1 MQVAYIYIFGT
12 LRGFS
17 TLKQGENNFSKKI
30 KKNLLISFGFFFFFN
45 LAVHVEQC
53 SVCSSAAGQRSSN
66 LKICHYLAV

>member
-17 TLKQGENNFSKKI
+17 TLKQGENNFSKK
-30 KKNLLISFGFFFFFN
+30 KKKICLFHLDFFFFN